1 MDIDKQKA
9 SKFLVD
15 VFREVAIL
23 SLACKHML
31 RYYPMNKR
39 DELKQKLENDVT
51 FKNANIKF
59 KDNFDE
65 EMEAC
70 YLYIIRNLNRRGL
83 INQERFELWEQIDD
97 IYYNYTGEAIA
108 ILMDK
113 ETLKEYS
120 SIRFDSKKIS
130 EFIKQHYKDIR
141 GKIENELYIPE
152 IDEYGRTTTELYADL
167 SSVIVADPG
176 EMFYTDAWKTRN
188 IALMLAAIRAVRIA
202 VYKTLEMGKGNN
214 LNP

>member
-31 RYYPMNKR
+31 RYYPMDKR
-39 DELKQKLENDVT
+39 DELKQKLENDAT

-70 YLYIIRNLNRRGL
+70 YLYIIRNLNRRDL

-152 IDEYGRTTTELYADL
+152 IDEYGSTTTELYADL

-176 EMFYTDAWKTRN
+176 EMFYTDVWKTRN